1 MTAVNW
7 MPKKIKY
14 KSKYSN
20 PNDIDISISTQHI
33 DRIGFSFTIS
43 QENIPVNK
51 YFIILK
57 NSQSYISNLNEQ
69 REYNGMER
77 DVQRML

>member
-1 MTAVNW
+1 LLV
-7 MPKKIKY
+7 PKNNVVLY